1 MKEVDSEHSVVVVD
15 DDDDDDFV
23 VVFYPRNLPLK
34 FGQNRVSNKSNVAFV
49 FVCVVVVIVHIV
61 VVIVVVDFKNI
72 PLKFV

>member
-1 MKEVDSEHSVVVVD
+1 MFFWGFFVVIVVVSVV
-15 DDDDDDFV
+15 FV

-61 VVIVVVDFKNI
+61 VVIVVVDFTNL
-72 PLKFV
+72 PLRFD